1 MAEIVGGFGVP
12 HNPHFPLWV
21 ADGAPVAV
29 EIERLYGGVA
39 AHLRGVRPDV
49 VLVFTADHYNMFFE
63 TCVPIFAV
71 GVAEEAAG
79 ASDYPQLPRRVVPIA
94 AEISRAT
101 STRTRC
107 APASTSA

>member
-12 HNPHFPLWV
+12 HNPHFPLLV